1 MFVCKVCGNEVKA
14 GLAFCPVC
22 GADVV
27 DNYEVVCP
35 VCNSKNNAGSKY
47 CAKCGGILTSLRKPT
62 CEVCGAQN
70 LPGAQFCVKCGSP
83 IRPDVDTHSD
93 ADMID
98 LRKAKRRLDNMER
111 ERMAAVDKEITLK
124 RQKTAEERELAMQE
138 VDSYRQESE
147 KEYQKKAGD
156 LEKYREKLNELGGED
171 VDLLKKMSIALGD
184 YSKYYADPYS
194 QIDED
199 EINEDVY
206 VCPACGTI
214 NPITAVKCS
223 HCGRNKARALLLLA
237 KGKIKQSPPIKR
249 KKNVIEAPKADL
261 EKIHVPTLNEY
272 LDEINRE
279 PVDEPANNDVKQEK
293 EEPADFA
300 GPRNGYNPQAT
311 PYGQN
316 MYPGYP
322 YPYPPYPYPYPYPQ
336 CACQNGCC
344 NKAQSQQGAP
354 QPKESEPTVQKVE
367 IQTSFAHNPNQ
378 PIMPYQMPPIVQPVA
393 FVPYVTQE
401 QPLVQYSPAPAQPDR
416 TVRKARPNR

>member
-27 DNYEVVCP
+27 ENYETVCP
-35 VCNSKNNAGSKY
+35 ACNSKNNAGSKY
-47 CAKCGGILTSLRKPT
+47 CAKCGGILGGMRKPV

-70 LPGAQFCVKCGSP
+70 LPGAQFCVTCGSP
-83 IRPDVDTHSD
+83 IRPDVETHSD

-111 ERMAAVDKEITLK
+111 ERMAAIDKEITAK

-147 KEYQKKAGD
+147 KEYQKKAGN
-156 LEKYREKLNELGGED
+156 LEKYRDKLNELGGED
-171 VDLLKKMSIALGD
+171 VDLLKKMSTALGD

-206 VCPACGTI
+206 VCPSCGTI
-214 NPITAVKCS
+214 NPITATTCS

-237 KGKIKQSPPIKR
+237 KGKIKQSPPVKR
-249 KKNVIEAPKADL
+249 KKNVIEAPEADL
-261 EKIHVPTLNEY
+261 SRMHVPTLDEF
-272 LDEINRE
+272 LDDLNRE
-279 PVDEPANNDVKQEK
+279 PVEEPVQEEVAVEK

-300 GPRNGYNPQAT
+300 GPRNNTYNPQQAQQN
-311 PYGQN
+311 PYGQ
-316 MYPGYP
+316 YPYPPYP
-322 YPYPPYPYPYPYPQ
+322 YPYPPYPYPYPQ
-336 CACQNGCC
+336 CACNNCGC
-344 NKAQSQQGAP
+344 NKQQTPSQSNEP
-354 QPKESEPTVQKVE
+354 QVQKVE
-367 IQTSFAHNPNQ
+367 VQPSFAQGPT
-378 PIMPYQMPPIVQPVA
+378 PVAPYQMPPIVQPVA

-401 QPLVQYSPAPAQPDR
+401 QPLVQYSPAPAQPAPAQ
-416 TVRKARPNR
+416 RKARPVR